1 MGIFEKEKMA
11 KAAEPLKLF
20 EMVQHILSLKIGDY
34 MHHVSIE
41 ALKDAESFRDK
52 DEAMM
57 ELLK

>member
-1 MGIFEKEKMA
+1 MA
-11 KAAEPLKLF
+11 QSERTFKLY

-34 MHHVSIE
+34 MHHASIE
-41 ALKDAESFRDK
+41 ALKEADLSGIN